1 MLALHLIGFKN
12 TRDAQNRPIITHSDM
27 APLIKKAFE
36 LFATGTYQIEV
47 LRKKLY
53 GEGLKIS
60 RSKLLHSAAQPYLLR
75 QNKGEGIPG

>member
-1 MLALHLIGFKN
+1 MNLTHPAREEELNILIRAKY
-12 TRDAQNRPIITHSDM
+12 PILYIV
-27 APLIKKAFE
+27 AWEERRIE
-36 LFATGTYQIEV
+36 QILRQAAGQ